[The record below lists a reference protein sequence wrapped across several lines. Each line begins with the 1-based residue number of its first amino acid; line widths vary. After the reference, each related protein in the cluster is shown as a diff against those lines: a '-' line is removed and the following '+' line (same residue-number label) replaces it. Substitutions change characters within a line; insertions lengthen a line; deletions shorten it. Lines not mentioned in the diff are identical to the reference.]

1 MAKSVLNAPHFQNEA
16 AAFDHVEAMLWPN
29 GPVCP
34 HCRNANQAKIGRL
47 QGKTTRLGLR
57 KCYACKKPFT
67 VRMGTIFEDSHLP
80 LHLWLQIIHLMCAS
94 KKGIS
99 TRQVQRMLEC
109 SMKTA
114 WFLTHRIRE
123 AMKANHGG
131 IFPEP
136 MGGAGKTV
144 EVDETYI
151 GRAAGTKAFLPVSEK
166 QPVVALV
173 ERNGSVRSFHF
184 PTIRANSL
192 RSVMARHISLESN
205 LMTDESR
212 MYTYIGHNFASHWT
226 VNHTEKQYVRYW
238 NEVTDTL
245 RPDGKPIVETTVI
258 ATNTVEGYFS
268 ILKRGIYGVYQHVSE
283 AHLKRYLC
291 EFDFRYNN
299 RIALGVD
306 DTTRAANALKGAK
319 GKRLTYETTN
329 RANA

>member
-1 MAKSVLNAPHFQNEA
+1 MAQSVLNAPQFQTEA
-16 AAFDHVEAMLWPN
+16 AAFAHVEAMLWPN

-34 HCRNANQAKIGRL
+34 HCSNADQAKIGKL
-47 QGKTTRLGLR
+47 NGKTTRQGLR

-67 VRMGTIFEDSHLP
+67 VRIGTIFEDSHLP

-123 AMKANHGG
+123 AMKEHRGM
-131 IFPEP
+131 FTEP

-151 GRAAGTKAFLPVSEK
+151 GRKAGSKAFLPVSKK

-173 ERNGSVRSFHF
+173 ERDGSVRSFHM
-184 PTIRANSL
+184 PTVRANTL
-192 RSVMARHISLESN
+192 RSVMARNISLESN
-205 LMTDESR
+205 LMSDESKI
-212 MYTYIGHNFASHWT
+212 YTLVGHNFASHGV
-226 VNHTEKQYVRYW
+226 VNHTNKQYVRYW
-238 NEVTDTL
+238 NEVTDQK

-258 ATNTVEGYFS
+258 TTNAVEGYFS
-268 ILKRGIYGVYQHVSE
+268 ILKRGIYGIYQHISE
-283 AHLKRYLC
+283 THLHRYLS
-291 EFDFRYNN
+291 EFDFRYNQ

-306 DTTRAANALKGAK
+306 DVARADRAVKGAK
-319 GKRLTYETTN
+319 GKRLTYQTT
-329 RANA
+329 RSAQA